1 MWYEELLHL
10 PFNVHSEY
18 VFNRFLDIKLKGIK
32 MIEVNNGNWTET
44 IITFSEEILHKFNYH
59 VDYEI
64 VKNNNNNNN
73 NQWRITLR
81 VIERINRWK
90 MKIINDASVE
100 FFITDSTVIGD
111 AWNRLLNYAVDNN
124 IEIDVFKIFDAL
136 FVEGK
141 FKTLF
146 HKKDYYLYDMYDVR
160 KKFEK
165 VMLDG
170 YMKDIYLKA
179 IDKELED
186 SKINQY
192 TYSIID
198 LLNLQN

>member
-1 MWYEELLHL
+1 MTWYINSLIRL
-10 PFNVHSEY
+10 PFGIHSED
-18 VFNRFLDIKLKGIK
+18 VLFDRHSELKLKGIK
-32 MIEVNNGNWTET
+32 IIEFDNGEYTTN
-44 IITFSEEILHKFNYH
+44 ILTFSSEILHKFKYYIN
-59 VDYEI
+59 EE
-64 VKNNNNNNN
+64 NT
-73 NQWRITLR
+73 NQHYLYRIMND
-81 VIERINRWK
+81 VCERIDRWK

-100 FFITDSTVIGD
+100 YFITDSTVIGD

-124 IEIDVFKIFDAL
+124 IEIDVFKIFDEL
-136 FVEGK
+136 FVNGN
-141 FKTLF
+141 FKNIF
-146 HKKDYYLYDMYDVR
+146 HKKNYYLYDMYDLR

-186 SKINQY
+186 TKINQY

-198 LLNLQN
+198 LLKLQN

>member
-1 MWYEELLHL
+1 MAMWYEEILHL

-18 VFNRFLDIKLKGIK
+18 VFDRFLDIKLKGID
-32 MIEVNNGNWTET
+32 IIDFWNVNRNEKVL
-44 IITFSEEILHKFNYH
+44 TFSEEILKKFTFNE
-59 VDYEI
+59 DYEI
-64 VKNNNNNNN
+64 LDYNT
-73 NQWRITLR
+73 QWRITLAVR
-81 VIERINRWK
+81 ARINRWK
-90 MKIINDASVE
+90 TKIINDASVE
-100 FFITDSTVIGD
+100 YFITDSTVIGD

-124 IEIDVFKIFDAL
+124 IEIDVFKIFHSL

-170 YMKDIYLKA
+170 YVKDIYLKA

-198 LLNLQN
+198 LLNLQY